1 MYNHPHHQQ
10 IEKIL
15 SGMNLSILEDCQ
27 LWFGGGTCIVMQNE
41 EYRKS
46 VDVDFLCSETDGYRN
61 LRQEVFDHGL
71 RRIFSSDVS
80 FLREH
85 RADQYGVR
93 GVISIDGETPIKF
106 EFVREARIDLASEWV
121 FDIPVKC
128 VSRSDLF
135 VEKLLANADRGMDSA
150 TLHRDILDFLV
161 MKNRWGGV
169 PLESLEK
176 ATQAYGNSV
185 EQSLFC
191 VAKKTIQRKGAGRT
205 LYERTGFF

>member
-1 MYNHPHHQQ
+1 M
-10 IEKIL
+10 
-15 SGMNLSILEDCQ
+15 
-27 LWFGGGTCIVMQNE
+27 
-41 EYRKS
+41 
-46 VDVDFLCSETDGYRN
+46 
-61 LRQEVFDHGL
+61 
-71 RRIFSSDVS
+71 
-80 FLREH
+80 
-85 RADQYGVR
+85 
-93 GVISIDGETPIKF
+93 
-106 EFVREARIDLASEWV
+106 ASEWV

-135 VEKLLANADRGMDSA
+135 AEKLLANADRGMDSA

-191 VAKKTIQRKGAGRT
+191 VAKK
-205 LYERTGFF
+205 LYEEKELAEHCMKELAFSDEGKQAVLDELPKLLNQEQRLSNNSDSDAPCLF